1 MKTLTV
7 HIVDDELDVR
17 ESCEFLVST
26 LNYPT
31 QLWEDGKAFIEGVDL
46 TLPAIAIVDLRMP
59 RLSGDSVI
67 TMLKNYQS
75 PIGAIILTGHGEVAS
90 AVKTLQEGAIDF
102 LEKPIDL
109 PTLIAALERAE
120 TVTLERFQ
128 KNQIIKQFNA
138 LTEREKQIAKLV
150 YEGLTNREIAEK
162 ESISVRTVEVQR
174 ANAMKKL
181 STESLAEFIS
191 MLNEIENLLKKTSL
205 PTDF

>member
-7 HIVDDELDVR
+7 HIVDDEPDVR

-31 QLWEDGKAFIEGVDL
+31 QLWEDGRAFIDGVDL
-46 TLPAIAIVDLRMP
+46 TVPAIAIVDLRMP

-67 TMLKNYQS
+67 TMLKNHQS
-75 PIGAIILTGHGEVAS
+75 PIGAIILTGHGEVS
-90 AVKTLQEGAIDF
+90 TAVKTLQEGAVDF

-109 PTLIAALERAE
+109 TTLIAALERAE
-120 TVTLERFQ
+120 KITLERATH
-128 KNQIIKQFNA
+128 NEIIAQFNT

-150 YEGLTNREIAEK
+150 YEGLTNKEIAEK

-174 ANAMKKL
+174 SNAMKKL
-181 STESLAEFIS
+181 ETDSLAEFIAT
-191 MLNEIENLLKKTSL
+191 LNEVENLLSK
-205 PTDF
+205 

>member
-7 HIVDDELDVR
+7 HIVDDEPDVR

-31 QLWEDGKAFIEGVDL
+31 QLWEDGRAFIDGVDL
-46 TLPAIAIVDLRMP
+46 TMPAIAIVDLRMP

-67 TMLKNYQS
+67 TMLKNHQS
-75 PIGAIILTGHGEVAS
+75 PIGAIILTGHGEVS
-90 AVKTLQEGAIDF
+90 TAVKTLQEGAVDF

-109 PTLIAALERAE
+109 TTLIAALERAE
-120 TVTLERFQ
+120 KITLERSRQ
-128 KNQIIKQFNA
+128 NKIIAQFNT
-138 LTEREKQIAKLV
+138 LTEREKQIAMLV
-150 YEGLTNREIAEK
+150 YEGLTNKEIAEK

-181 STESLAEFIS
+181 ETESLAEFITT
-191 MLNEIENLLKKTSL
+191 LNEVENLLSK
-205 PTDF
+205 

>member
-1 MKTLTV
+1 MKNLTV

-31 QLWEDGKAFIEGVDL
+31 KLWEDGKAFIEGVDL

-67 TMLKNYQS
+67 TMLKNHQS
-75 PIGAIILTGHGEVAS
+75 PIGAIILTGHGEVAT
-90 AVKTLQEGAIDF
+90 AVKTLQEGAVDF

-109 PTLIAALERAE
+109 PTLINALERAE
-120 TVTLERFQ
+120 KMTLERFQ
-128 KNQIIKQFNA
+128 KNQIIAQFNT
-138 LTEREKQIAKLV
+138 LTEREKQIAKRV

-174 ANAMKKL
+174 ASAMKKL
-181 STESLAEFIS
+181 TTESLAEFIS
-191 MLNEIENLLKKTSL
+191 MLNEIDNLLKKT
-205 PTDF
+205 